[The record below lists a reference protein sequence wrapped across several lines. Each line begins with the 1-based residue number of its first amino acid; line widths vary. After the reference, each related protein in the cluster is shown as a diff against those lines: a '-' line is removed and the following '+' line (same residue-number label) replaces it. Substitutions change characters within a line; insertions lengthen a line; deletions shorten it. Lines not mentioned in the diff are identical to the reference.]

1 MGLTFSNQGA
11 GSARQR
17 QRRLATQRGAL
28 GSDVFSCLSLHTLE
42 TVCLGIGL
50 VGEYSTSPSEVSGEL
65 LTALEKLNEQLFV
78 PVRTHSC
85 IRSPRLAASGL

>member
-1 MGLTFSNQGA
+1 MGLTFSSQGA

-17 QRRLATQRGAL
+17 QRRLATRRGGL
-28 GSDVFSCLSLHTLE
+28 GSDVFPCLPPPHPENSLP
-42 TVCLGIGL
+42 GDRL
-50 VGEYSTSPSEVSGEL
+50 VGGYSTLPSEVSGEL

-78 PVRTHSC
+78 PVHTHSR